1 MRILFALSLL
11 FLLFSCSKKRVVP
24 EGILE
29 PKKMELVFWDYIRAE
44 VYTRDFIKREGIN
57 DTLQNAMLQKKIFAY
72 YHIRKDEFYNSYEY
86 YTKHPELMTVLT
98 DSILARQNRLKLQDQ
113 LNISKPRNSATK
125 QLKEE

>member
-24 EGILE
+24 KGILE
-29 PKKMELVFWDYIRAE
+29 PKKMELVFWDYIRAD

-57 DTLQNAMLQKKIFAY
+57 DTLQNVMLQKKIFAY
-72 YHIRKDEFYNSYEY
+72 YHISKDDFYNSYEY

-113 LNISKPRNSATK
+113 LNINKPRNSATK